1 MSEYKVEKSLSAD
14 RLLVQD
20 DKLTSD
26 IWKTTKEEDR
36 AYNLSLGDAIVGGCP
51 FPQTRSLESSQQA

>member
-1 MSEYKVEKSLSAD
+1 MSEYKVEKSLSVD

-36 AYNLSLGDAIVGGCP
+36 AYNLSLGDAIVEVALS
-51 FPQTRSLESSQQA
+51 QTRSLESSQQA

>member
-26 IWKTTKEEDR
+26 IWKTTKKKTGLIT
-36 AYNLSLGDAIVGGCP
+36 YHWGTQS
-51 FPQTRSLESSQQA
+51 